1 MRSIGQAFEIGFGV
15 LFDIQIDVDPG
26 KPVRDIEHC
35 EDRELSIQEQINEFT
50 ESKRYNRS
58 NPDHRNHLGALHRWL
73 QQWQERKTSFD
84 QRLQRPER

>member
-1 MRSIGQAFEIGFGV
+1 MKTLSAIAYAIGAVANFYSSRALSQT
-15 LFDIQIDVDPG
+15 L
-26 KPVRDIEHC
+26 RDIEHC

-84 QRLQRPER
+84 Q